1 MVREDLDSRVLL
13 IAPTSFP
20 EIIFSSLLLISLEN
34 VLQVFVLFGKFLI
47 LASTLNRAS
56 RADNLD

>member
-1 MVREDLDSRVLL
+1 MML
-13 IAPTSFP
+13 IAPASFP
-20 EIIFSSLLLISLEN
+20 EIILTSVFLISREN

-56 RADNLD
+56 GANEG